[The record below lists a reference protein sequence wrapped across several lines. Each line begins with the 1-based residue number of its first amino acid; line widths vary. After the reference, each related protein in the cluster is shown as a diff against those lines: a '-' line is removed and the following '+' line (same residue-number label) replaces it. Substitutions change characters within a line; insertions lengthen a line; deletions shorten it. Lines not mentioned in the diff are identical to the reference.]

1 MNDTALLPKMC
12 SQEKIDRPFM
22 KIFVGEKLLQ
32 NNYYTVRCSLDRIRI
47 F

>member
-1 MNDTALLPKMC
+1 MNDPTLLPKKW